1 MKKLLFL
8 VLAFALV
15 APLAAA
21 EAPAATAPSAGS
33 VPAPDVANLSR
44 EEFLAVIGNTMVGV
58 PDPTPVQTP
67 PCPTSVACRSPI
79 GICALS
85 VNCTTT
91 VLGPCCVSSGG
102 PILCCIN
109 GMTIKVKKC
118 PCAGAG
124 CPPAQVTWGCA

>member
-21 EAPAATAPSAGS
+21 EGPPGTTPSTGSAPAPN
-33 VPAPDVANLSR
+33 VANLSR
-44 EEFLAVIGNTMVGV
+44 EEFLAVIGNTMVGI
-58 PDPTPVQTP
+58 PDPVQAQAP

-79 GICALS
+79 GLCAIS
-85 VNCTTT
+85 INCTTT
-91 VLGPCCVSSGG
+91 ILGPCCMTSGG
-102 PILCCIN
+102 PTLCCIN
-109 GMTIKVKKC
+109 GTIKVKSC

-124 CPPAQVTWGCA
+124 CPPAQITWGCS